1 MTKSVR
7 RLAEQFSPAHY
18 DLHINITQRAQRTF
32 SGEVIITG
40 ALARTA
46 PNISLHSKKLTITK
60 AVIDGVSATT
70 TQADND
76 EIKIITGSD
85 IVAGDHT
92 LKLSFEGII
101 TDQMHGLYPCYFTHD
116 GKAKELLMTQLES
129 HSAREVFP
137 CVDEPAAKAT
147 FELTISSEP
156 DITVLSNTP
165 VASAGQKDGAL
176 VTTFEPTPKM
186 STYLLAFV
194 AGELAF
200 KEVFNEHG
208 VKIRVYSTPAHAH
221 ELDFALNHAAR
232 VLDYYDEYFD
242 TPYPLPKCD
251 LVACPDFAAGAM
263 ENWGL
268 ITFREAALLVNEQ
281 DTPADTRQHIAQVI
295 GHELAHQWFGN
306 LVTMEWWDHL
316 WLNESFANW
325 MEHYSTAHFYPK
337 WHIWEQY
344 SATDQQA
351 AFSRDG
357 LASVQAVQQ
366 HVNHPDEIATLFD
379 PAIVYA
385 KGGSL
390 IRMLNEYLGADTF
403 REGLRIYMKRHA
415 YGNTTTA
422 DLWRALGEASGKD
435 VEHFMTDW
443 VSKPGHPVVDYIIA
457 DGHASIKQRRFFS
470 NPLQADS
477 KDTSIWPIPL
487 LANTLP
493 DTDLLT
499 ADSGQFVVTPAP
511 YYLLNQGGTG
521 FYHTR
526 YDTTNLAAIASA
538 VDAGTLETFDRQRL
552 LLDNL
557 ALNRAGLAPTL
568 DTLHLLDHYSR
579 ESDYS
584 VWQAVSSVLGTV
596 RLLINDDPAYK
607 PDLQRFTAKLSR
619 MQFARLGWKKREGES
634 HFDTLLRPTV
644 IANLAFAEDPAVMA
658 TCLDMFDKAGE
669 PKDISSDIRSIVYG
683 AAVKTRGKSAVDKL
697 LAWYKTTPSADERI
711 NICAG
716 VSAVRDEAVAREVLA
731 LFTTK
736 TIKLQDVFYWFIYF
750 IRNRYSR
757 QVTWEW
763 MQQNWSWIEKNFGGD
778 HDYGLFPKHSAS
790 AFSTRQE
797 LAQYREFF
805 EPMLDTPSL
814 ARVITQGFEDIE
826 IRVSWR
832 ERDLAAV
839 IDFLKTA

>member
-7 RLAEQFSPAHY
+7 RLAEQFMPEHY
-18 DLHINITQRAQRTF
+18 DLHLNITKRTERMF
-32 SGEVIITG
+32 SGQVTITG
-40 ALARTA
+40 KLARTA
-46 PNISLHSKKLTITK
+46 AHISLHAKTLTIAKATINGIDAKPTESDDDELKLT
-60 AVIDGVSATT
+60 
-70 TQADND
+70 
-76 EIKIITGSD
+76 TGSD
-85 IVAGDHT
+85 IVAGNHT
-92 LKLSFEGII
+92 LRLDFAGEI
-101 TDQMHGLYPCYFTHD
+101 TDPMHGLYPCYFTHD

-147 FELTISSEP
+147 FALTVSSEQN
-156 DITVLSNTP
+156 ITVLSNTP
-165 VASAGQKDGAL
+165 VASDTLKDSAL
-176 VTTFEPTPKM
+176 VTTFERTPKM

-194 AGELAF
+194 AGELGF
-200 KEVFNEHG
+200 KEATNKHG
-208 VKIRVYSTPAHAH
+208 VKIRVYATPAHVH
-221 ELDFALNHAAR
+221 ELGFALDHAVK
-232 VLDYYDEYFD
+232 VLDYYDEYFG

-268 ITFREAALLVNEQ
+268 ITFREAALLVDED
-281 DTPADTRQHIAQVI
+281 DTPADTRQHVAQVI

-325 MEHYSTAHFYPK
+325 MEHYSTAHFYPE

-390 IRMLNEYLGADTF
+390 IRMLHEYLGAGTF
-403 REGLRIYMKRHA
+403 CAGLRIYMKRHA
-415 YGNTTTA
+415 YANTTTA
-422 DLWRALGEASGKD
+422 DLWKALAEASGKD
-435 VEHFMTDW
+435 IEHFMSDW
-443 VSKPGHPVVDYIIA
+443 VSKPGHPVVDYIIK
-457 DGHASIKQRRFFS
+457 DGHASLAQRRFFS
-470 NPLQADS
+470 NPLQADN
-477 KDTSIWPIPL
+477 KDSTIWPIPL

-499 ADSGQFVVTPAP
+499 VESGQFVVTPAP
-511 YYLLNQGGTG
+511 YYLLNEGGTG

-526 YDTTNLAAIASA
+526 YDTTNLAAIAGA
-538 VDAGTLETFDRQRL
+538 VSAGTLETFDRQRL
-552 LLDNL
+552 LMDNL
-557 ALNRAGLAPTL
+557 ALNRAGIAPTL
-568 DTLHLLDHYSR
+568 DTLHLLAHYSK
-579 ESDYS
+579 EADYS
-584 VWQAVSSVLGTV
+584 VWQAVSNVVGTI
-596 RLLINDDPAYK
+596 RLLINDDPAHK
-607 PDLQRFTAKLSR
+607 PDLQRFIAKLSR
-619 MQFARLGWKKREGES
+619 AQFKRLGWKKHDGES
-634 HFDTLLRPTV
+634 HFDTLLRPSV
-644 IANLAFAEDPAVMA
+644 IANLVFAEDPNV
-658 TCLDMFDKAGE
+658 TTKCLAMFDTAKKPE
-669 PKDISSDIRSIVYG
+669 DISSDIRSIVYS
-683 AAVKTRGKSAVDKL
+683 AAVRTQGRPAVDKL

-716 VSAVRDEAVAREVLA
+716 VSAIRDEAVAREVLA

-736 TIKLQDVFYWFIYF
+736 TIKLQDVFYWFVYF

-757 QVTWEW
+757 QATWEW
-763 MQQNWSWIEKNFGGD
+763 MQQNWPWIEKNFGGD
-778 HDYGLFPKHSAS
+778 YDYGLFPKISAG
-790 AFSTRQE
+790 AFSTRE
-797 LAQYREFF
+797 DLVQYREFF
-805 EPMLDTPSL
+805 EPKLDTPSL
-814 ARVITQGFEDIE
+814 ARIITQGFEDIE
-826 IRVSWR
+826 IRVLWR

-839 IDFLKTA
+839 VEFLKKA